1 MKRHVD
7 AGRNSRRTDDPAIVR
22 PTRALAVGGHRFQ
35 APQRFVASRPARRP
49 AAARTREPVQT
60 ESRSSISACRSR
72 IHPAMSCRSTR
83 ARVPKPP
90 GTSRMSTA
98 GSVSKDQRGTMTSPP
113 AAVTGSPV
121 SPTRPVSK
129 KAFPASSQ
137 ALMKASKGPT
147 ASSGS
152 TSSKTWIAT
161 IPIDPGASRSGGTIE
176 STSVSAMSE
185 SPAIPNKESG

>member
-1 MKRHVD
+1 
-7 AGRNSRRTDDPAIVR
+7 
-22 PTRALAVGGHRFQ
+22 
-35 APQRFVASRPARRP
+35 
-49 AAARTREPVQT
+49 
-60 ESRSSISACRSR
+60 
-72 IHPAMSCRSTR
+72 MSCRSTR

-90 GTSRMSTA
+90 GISRMSTA
-98 GSVSKDQRGTMTSPP
+98 GSVPKDQRGTMTRPP
-113 AAVTGSPV
+113 AAVTGPPV

-161 IPIDPGASRSGGTIE
+161 TLIDPGASRSEGTVEPTQRYRSSVNHPQERRSPQQMRKGVRPLRLANGPGRFLAPQTAPVLMRIPT
-176 STSVSAMSE
+176 STSRVVLPPPLRMPRVGDTSPKSRPVAMR
-185 SPAIPNKESG
+185 I